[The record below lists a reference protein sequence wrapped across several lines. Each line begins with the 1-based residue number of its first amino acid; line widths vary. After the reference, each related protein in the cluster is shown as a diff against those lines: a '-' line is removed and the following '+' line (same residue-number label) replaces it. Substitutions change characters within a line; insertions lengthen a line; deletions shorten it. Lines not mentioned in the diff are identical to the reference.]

1 MDRLKAALVALPL
14 LAGPL
19 AAQNDEGVQ
28 RITRE
33 LAPQVERVVG
43 LRFRRPPAV
52 AVRSREQL
60 RRYLE
65 RKVRADYP
73 PAELRGQERAYKAF
87 ALIPDTA
94 DLLQLQLDVLQEQV
108 AGFYD
113 PDSTTLFVISGGDPL
128 VLRTVVAHELVHALQ
143 DQYTRLNA
151 ILKLRRQNDRQMAAQ
166 AVMEGQAT
174 VSGLLALS
182 PGATVTQLA
191 QGWEQA
197 RRAIRDQQESFE
209 QLSRLPLILRESL
222 LFPYVDGADFM
233 IAFEG
238 RRATPEEQPYGD
250 RLPASTEQ
258 VLHPSRYTA
267 HELPARLTFPPP
279 ARGDTLIYDDDFGEF
294 ETRVALRTW
303 SIGEADALVAASGWN
318 GDRYEVLGAPSG
330 TVVLWASAW
339 DTAPDAAEFA
349 RALRAGWTRGP
360 GRAAGRRWRVDETTS
375 GGVSLVRLVD
385 APNAWAGWARV
396 PEVRVERR

>member
-1 MDRLKAALVALPL
+1 MDRLKAALAALPL
-14 LAGPL
+14 VAGPL
-19 AAQNDEGVQ
+19 AAQNEDAVQ
-28 RITRE
+28 RLTRE
-33 LAPQVERVVG
+33 MTPQVERVVG

-65 RKVRADYP
+65 RKVREDYP

-94 DLLQLQLDVLQEQV
+94 DLLALQLDVLQEQV

-128 VLRTVVAHELVHALQ
+128 ILRTVVAHELVHALQ

-182 PGATVTQLA
+182 PGATVAHLA

-209 QLSRLPLILRESL
+209 QLSRLPPILRESL

-238 RRATPEEQPYGD
+238 RRATPEEQPYGE

-267 HELPARLTFPPP
+267 HDVPARLIFPPP
-279 ARGDTLIYDDDFGEF
+279 ARGDTLVYDDDFGEF
-294 ETRVALRTW
+294 ETRVVLRTW
-303 SIGEADALVAASGWN
+303 GVGDADALVAASGWD
-318 GDRYEVLGAPSG
+318 GDRYEILGAPAG

-339 DTAPDAAEFA
+339 DTAQDAAEFA
-349 RALRAGWTRGP
+349 RALRTGWARGP
-360 GRAAGRRWRVDETTS
+360 GRAAGRRWQVDALMS
-375 GGVSLVRLVD
+375 RGVSLVRLVA
-385 APNAWAGWARV
+385 APNAWAGWARL
-396 PEVRVERR
+396 PEIGIAAR